1 VVPDFNPAT
10 ILGNTSYYQEMIA
23 VENWFQAGQNAKK
36 NLGLFSKFFDPQK
49 PRFDKS
55 RTGCNNHFANK
66 DQKLS

>member
-1 VVPDFNPAT
+1 
-10 ILGNTSYYQEMIA
+10 MIA